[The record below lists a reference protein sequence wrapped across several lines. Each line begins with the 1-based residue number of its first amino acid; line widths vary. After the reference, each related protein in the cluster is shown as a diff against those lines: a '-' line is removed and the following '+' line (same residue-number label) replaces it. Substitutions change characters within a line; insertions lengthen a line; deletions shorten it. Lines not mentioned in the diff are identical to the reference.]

1 LTNLR
6 PMYSFKKT
14 ILLFLSIAHA
24 TAFIGQL
31 QNAVDN
37 DDLTPKYVNEF
48 LNIGIGARALGM
60 SQSQIVSANDVTA
73 GYWNPAGL
81 HGMKGDLQVAG
92 MHAEYF
98 AGIAKYDYA
107 AIGKQIDSI
116 SAASVSFMRFGVDDI
131 PNTID
136 LVDAAGNIDYDRITS
151 FSAADY
157 AFIFSYGRKN
167 KLPFGKK
174 QSQAGVELVN
184 PKNLHNGFSWGVNAK
199 VIYRQLGDFARAWG
213 FGLDAGARYT
223 HNKMTYALMLRDV
236 TSTFNAWSFS
246 LDEKTKDVFLSTG
259 NIVPENSLEIALP
272 RMILGAARAWQ
283 FNKFSLLTELNA
295 ELTTDG
301 QRNVLISS
309 NPVSVDPR
317 FGFEVGYRDVIFIR
331 GGVGNIQRI
340 KEFDNSDALT
350 IQPNM
355 GIGLRIK
362 QLQIDYALSDVG
374 NASDVLYSN
383 IFSLRY
389 DIFKSQKQ

>member
-1 LTNLR
+1 MR
-6 PMYSFKKT
+6 PMFSLKKT
-14 ILLFLSIAHA
+14 IFFTALLYS
-24 TAFIGQL
+24 TAALTQVT
-31 QNAVDN
+31 NTVDN

-48 LNIGIGARALGM
+48 LNIGVGARALGM
-60 SQSQIVSANDVTA
+60 SQAQIVSANDVTA

-81 HGMKGDLQVAG
+81 NGIKGDLQLAA

-107 AIGKQIDSI
+107 AIGKQIDST
-116 SAASVSFMRFGVDDI
+116 SAASFSFMRFGVDDI
-131 PNTID
+131 PNTIE
-136 LVDAAGNIDYDRITS
+136 LVDASGNIDYDRITS

-157 AFIFSYGRKN
+157 AFVFSYGRKN

-174 QSQAGVELVN
+174 QGQTGDELVN
-184 PKNLHNGFSWGVNAK
+184 PKNLNEGFSWGVNAK

-223 HNKMTYALMLRDV
+223 HRKMTYAAMIRDV

-246 LDEKTKDVFLSTG
+246 LDERTKEVFLSTG

-272 RMILGAARAWQ
+272 RLILGAARGWQ
-283 FNKFSLLTELNA
+283 FNKVSLLTEINA

-301 QRNVLISS
+301 QRNVLVSAD
-309 NPVSVDPR
+309 PVSVDPR
-317 FGFEVGYRDVIFIR
+317 FGFEVGYRNVIFLR
-331 GGVGNIQRI
+331 GGVGNIQRV
-340 KEFDNSDALT
+340 KEFDGSDAMT
-350 IQPNM
+350 FQPNM

-389 DIFKSQKQ
+389 DIFKSRKQ